1 MKYFVARQESRGN
14 PLLRVHVNTTHVFF
28 LNYSKPTSCTQSL
41 GKITLQNTL
50 KVIITSYMFRSQW
63 IIIRELECL
72 YMKLL
77 CSSYLRCDVNSVVA
91 ACSDSVGYVV
101 LG

>member
-1 MKYFVARQESRGN
+1 
-14 PLLRVHVNTTHVFF
+14 
-28 LNYSKPTSCTQSL
+28 
-41 GKITLQNTL
+41 
-50 KVIITSYMFRSQW
+50 MFRSQW

-77 CSSYLRCDVNSVVA
+77 DSSYLRCDVDSVVA
-91 ACSDSVGYVV
+91 ACSDGVGYVV

>member
-1 MKYFVARQESRGN
+1 
-14 PLLRVHVNTTHVFF
+14 
-28 LNYSKPTSCTQSL
+28 
-41 GKITLQNTL
+41 
-50 KVIITSYMFRSQW
+50 MFRTQW
-63 IIIRELECL
+63 IIIMELECL

-77 CSSYLRCDVNSVVA
+77 GSSYLRCDLKSVVA

>member
-1 MKYFVARQESRGN
+1 
-14 PLLRVHVNTTHVFF
+14 
-28 LNYSKPTSCTQSL
+28 
-41 GKITLQNTL
+41 
-50 KVIITSYMFRSQW
+50 MFRSQW

-72 YMKLL
+72 YMKLFG
-77 CSSYLRCDVNSVVA
+77 SSYLRCDVNSVVA

>member
-1 MKYFVARQESRGN
+1 
-14 PLLRVHVNTTHVFF
+14 
-28 LNYSKPTSCTQSL
+28 
-41 GKITLQNTL
+41 
-50 KVIITSYMFRSQW
+50 MFRSQW

-77 CSSYLRCDVNSVVA
+77 DSYLRCDVNSVVA
-91 ACSDSVGYVV
+91 ECSDSVGYVV